1 MTLMLNP
8 TNNNDDNKDI
18 SSEIPMTSSLK
29 PLNNI
34 HHAAYRCRDAEQT
47 RWFYEDIMGLKL
59 AAAFEEDI
67 DFGEGL
73 GRNRNFLHIFFEMGD
88 GNYLAFFDEPGI
100 SKEED
105 FRRKDSFDMHL
116 ALEAENMEDL
126 LAWHKRINDA
136 GKTCLGPVDH
146 GFVHSVYMYDP
157 NGIQVE
163 ITCRATDPSLIQ
175 KHSDDARSSLA
186 AWTKKTRPLKEQT
199 FGAAKID
206 KRAR

>member
-1 MTLMLNP
+1 
-8 TNNNDDNKDI
+8 
-18 SSEIPMTSSLK
+18 MTSSLK
-29 PLNNI
+29 ALNNI

-47 RWFYEDIMGLKL
+47 RWFYEDILGLKL

-67 DFGEGL
+67 DFGENL

-88 GNYLAFFDEPGI
+88 GSYLAFFDEPGI
-100 SKEED
+100 SKEEN
-105 FRRKDSFDMHL
+105 FARKDSFDMHL
-116 ALEAENMEDL
+116 ALEADSMEDL
-126 LAWHKRINDA
+126 LAWHKHINEA

-163 ITCRATDPSLIQ
+163 ITCRASDPSIMQ
-175 KHSDDARSSLA
+175 QHTDDARSSLS
-186 AWTKKTRPLKEQT
+186 AWTQKTRPLKEDT

-206 KRAR
+206 KRGR

>member
-1 MTLMLNP
+1 
-8 TNNNDDNKDI
+8 
-18 SSEIPMTSSLK
+18 MTSSLK
-29 PLNNI
+29 PLHNI

-47 RWFYEDIMGLKL
+47 RWFYEDILGLKL

-73 GRNRNFLHIFFEMGD
+73 GRNRHFLHIFFEMGD
-88 GNYLAFFDEPGI
+88 GNYLAFFDEPSI

-105 FRRKDSFDMHL
+105 FARKDSFDMHL
-116 ALEAENMEDL
+116 ALEAENMDDL
-126 LAWHKRINDA
+126 LAWHKHINDA

-163 ITCRATDPSLIQ
+163 ITCRA
-175 KHSDDARSSLA
+175 SDQSIMQQHNDHARASLA
-186 AWTKKTRPLKEQT
+186 DWTQKTRALKVDNFT
-199 FGAAKID
+199 AAKID
-206 KRAR
+206 KRGQ